1 VYAINK
7 LTVSTILF
15 NYVMSYYIM
24 IESAGAEE
32 QALDGIVMIIGLI
45 SNNVTFQS
53 VLFNSTLFGC

>member
-1 VYAINK
+1 
-7 LTVSTILF
+7 
-15 NYVMSYYIM
+15 M

-53 VLFNSTLFGC
+53 VLFNSTLFGY